1 MMKITNGVAKG
12 LRHYVGAIGI
22 FLLVIGILVFLSYN
36 EIPNMNKDVVVSII
50 GMIVGSLS
58 VVIMTVIGR
67 NPDEV
72 NELKKQNEGLTSKVD
87 HLVTQKDEL
96 EKMLIKIQTNM
107 IDQLTLLGANAFD
120 TIYNKEQGVAN
131 FIEVA
136 KILNLVI
143 FFSVSISIH
152 FLVQSAKNFPQ
163 PIS

>member
-1 MMKITNGVAKG
+1 MKTLNGVAKEI
-12 LRHYVGAIGI
+12 RHYVGAIGI
-22 FLLVIGILVFLSYN
+22 FLFVVGILVFLSYN

-72 NELKKQNEGLTSKVD
+72 NELKKSNESLSTKVE
-87 HLVTQKDEL
+87 HLVNQKDEL

-120 TIYNKEQGVAN
+120 TMYSKRKSCTCGENNCKCQG
-131 FIEVA
+131 
-136 KILNLVI
+136 K
-143 FFSVSISIH
+143 
-152 FLVQSAKNFPQ
+152 
-163 PIS
+163 

>member
-1 MMKITNGVAKG
+1 MKRLNGVAKEI
-12 LRHYVGAIGI
+12 RHYVGAIGI
-22 FLLVIGILVFLSYN
+22 FLFVVGILVFLSYN

-72 NELKKQNEGLTSKVD
+72 NELKKSNESLSTKVE
-87 HLVTQKDEL
+87 HLVNQKDEL

-120 TIYNKEQGVAN
+120 TMYSKKKSCTCGKNNCKCQG
-131 FIEVA
+131 
-136 KILNLVI
+136 K
-143 FFSVSISIH
+143 
-152 FLVQSAKNFPQ
+152 
-163 PIS
+163 

>member
-1 MMKITNGVAKG
+1 MNIRNGVAKE
-12 LRHYVGAIGI
+12 LRHYIGAIGI
-22 FLLVIGILVFLSYN
+22 FIFVIGILVFLSYN

-72 NELKKQNEGLTSKVD
+72 NELKKTNEGLSSKVE

-120 TIYNKEQGVAN
+120 TMYSKNKKCTCGENNCKCKG
-131 FIEVA
+131 E
-136 KILNLVI
+136 
-143 FFSVSISIH
+143 
-152 FLVQSAKNFPQ
+152 
-163 PIS
+163 

>member
-1 MMKITNGVAKG
+1 MKRLNGVAKEI
-12 LRHYVGAIGI
+12 RHYVGAIGI
-22 FLLVIGILVFLSYN
+22 FLFVVGILVFLSYN

-72 NELKKQNEGLTSKVD
+72 NELKKSNESLSTKVE
-87 HLVTQKDEL
+87 HLVNQKDEL

-120 TIYNKEQGVAN
+120 TMYSKKKSCTCGENNCKCQG
-131 FIEVA
+131 
-136 KILNLVI
+136 K
-143 FFSVSISIH
+143 
-152 FLVQSAKNFPQ
+152 
-163 PIS
+163 

>member
-1 MMKITNGVAKG
+1 MKIANGVAKE
-12 LRHYVGAIGI
+12 LRHYIGAIGI
-22 FLLVIGILVFLSYN
+22 FLLVIGILMFLSFN
-36 EIPNMNKDVVVSII
+36 EIPDMNKDVVVSII

-96 EKMLIKIQTNM
+96 EKMLITIQTNI

-120 TIYNKEQGVAN
+120 TIYGKKDKSCTCGEENCKCKG
-131 FIEVA
+131 
-136 KILNLVI
+136 K
-143 FFSVSISIH
+143 
-152 FLVQSAKNFPQ
+152 
-163 PIS
+163 

>member
-1 MMKITNGVAKG
+1 MNLKNGVAKEI
-12 LRHYVGAIGI
+12 RHYMGAIGI
-22 FLLVIGILVFLSYN
+22 FLLVIGILIFLSYN
-36 EIPNMNKDVVVSII
+36 EIPDMNKDVVVSII

-120 TIYNKEQGVAN
+120 TIYNKGSKKCVCG
-131 FIEVA
+131 
-136 KILNLVI
+136 
-143 FFSVSISIH
+143 
-152 FLVQSAKNFPQ
+152 KNECKCEGE
-163 PIS
+163 

>member
-1 MMKITNGVAKG
+1 MKIANGVAKE
-12 LRHYVGAIGI
+12 LRHYIGAIGI
-22 FLLVIGILVFLSYN
+22 FLLVIGILIFLSYN

-58 VVIMTVIGR
+58 VVIMTDIGR

-120 TIYNKEQGVAN
+120 TIYNTGKKCTCGDNNCKCKGE
-131 FIEVA
+131 
-136 KILNLVI
+136 
-143 FFSVSISIH
+143 
-152 FLVQSAKNFPQ
+152 
-163 PIS
+163 

>member
-1 MMKITNGVAKG
+1 MNIKNGVAKE
-12 LRHYVGAIGI
+12 LRHYIGAIGI
-22 FLLVIGILVFLSYN
+22 FIFVIGILVFLSYN

-72 NELKKQNEGLTSKVD
+72 NELKKTNEGLSSKVE

-120 TIYNKEQGVAN
+120 TIYSKNKKCICG
-131 FIEVA
+131 
-136 KILNLVI
+136 
-143 FFSVSISIH
+143 
-152 FLVQSAKNFPQ
+152 KNECKCEGE
-163 PIS
+163 

>member
-1 MMKITNGVAKG
+1 MKITNGVAKE

-22 FLLVIGILVFLSYN
+22 FLLVIGILMFLSFN

-87 HLVTQKDEL
+87 HLVSQKDEL
-96 EKMLIKIQTNM
+96 EKMLITIQTNI

-120 TIYNKEQGVAN
+120 TIYGKKLACTCSEENCKCKG
-131 FIEVA
+131 
-136 KILNLVI
+136 K
-143 FFSVSISIH
+143 
-152 FLVQSAKNFPQ
+152 
-163 PIS
+163 

>member
-1 MMKITNGVAKG
+1 MLKNGVAKE
-12 LRHYVGAIGI
+12 LRHYIGAIGI
-22 FLLVIGILVFLSYN
+22 FVFVIGILIFLSFN

-72 NELKKQNEGLTSKVD
+72 NELKKQNEGLSSKVD

-96 EKMLIKIQTNM
+96 ERMLITIQTNI

-120 TIYNKEQGVAN
+120 TIYSKKGNKCTCGEDNCKCEG
-131 FIEVA
+131 
-136 KILNLVI
+136 K
-143 FFSVSISIH
+143 
-152 FLVQSAKNFPQ
+152 
-163 PIS
+163 

>member
-1 MMKITNGVAKG
+1 MKIANGVAKE
-12 LRHYVGAIGI
+12 LRHYIGAIGI

-120 TIYNKEQGVAN
+120 TIYNTGKKCTCGDNNCKCKGE
-131 FIEVA
+131 
-136 KILNLVI
+136 
-143 FFSVSISIH
+143 
-152 FLVQSAKNFPQ
+152 
-163 PIS
+163 